1 MSRLR
6 VERDRRNSPAS
17 RLSNHILPTSATM
30 VGVCM
35 TVISIVA
42 LSKRAGLSDYVD
54 ELLAADSAIFMLSCI
69 FSYLSLRTLQRA
81 AQRESIADILFLLGL
96 ALMVAAA
103 FLLSFQLI

>member
-1 MSRLR
+1 
-6 VERDRRNSPAS
+6 
-17 RLSNHILPTSATM
+17 M

-69 FSYLSLRTLQRA
+69 FSYLSLRA
-81 AQRESIADILFLLGL
+81 AHRSEQRESIADMMFLLGL
-96 ALMVAAA
+96 ALMVGAA
-103 FLLSFQLI
+103 FLLSFELI